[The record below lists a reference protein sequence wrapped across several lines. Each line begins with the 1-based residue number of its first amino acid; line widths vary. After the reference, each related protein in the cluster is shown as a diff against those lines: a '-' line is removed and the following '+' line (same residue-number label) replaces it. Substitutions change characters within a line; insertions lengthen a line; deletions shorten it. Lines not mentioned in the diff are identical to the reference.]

1 MDKPNQTLIQMLV
14 TEQTCG
20 EACWHA
26 REDICRCSC
35 GGRNHGCLN
44 TKDGSQ
50 PSRTRKIKNTMYQ
63 LVTIESDNPNECRA
77 ATMKPIHTMQYL
89 INRKAIA
96 NGLFEHHELNCSAE
110 YCPKPLPSYV
120 KTASEPEIKRWI
132 ELANWRERIAK
143 CYWDKPLTLWVRADL
158 LNLVPTNEEVNTELA
173 ERNAF
178 DKARRDNLDADFKAE
193 LDKIDSETITA

>member
-1 MDKPNQTLIQMLV
+1 MDKPIQTLVQILI
-14 TEQTCG
+14 TEHTCG

-26 REDICRCSC
+26 REEVCRCSC

-50 PSRTRKIKNTMYQ
+50 PSRTRKIKNSVYQ

-77 ATMKPIHTMQYL
+77 VTMKPIHTMQYL

-96 NGLFEHHELNCSAE
+96 AGLFEHYELNSSAE

-132 ELANWRERIAK
+132 ELANWRQCLRTS
-143 CYWDKPLTLWVRADL
+143 WLGDHSMPVDL
-158 LNLVPTNEEVNTELA
+158 VTRVLST
-173 ERNAF
+173 F
-178 DKARRDNLDADFKAE
+178 
-193 LDKIDSETITA
+193 

>member
-1 MDKPNQTLIQMLV
+1 
-14 TEQTCG
+14 
-20 EACWHA
+20 
-26 REDICRCSC
+26 
-35 GGRNHGCLN
+35 
-44 TKDGSQ
+44 
-50 PSRTRKIKNTMYQ
+50 MYQ

-110 YCPKPLPSYV
+110 YCTKPLPSYV

-178 DKARRDNLDADFKAE
+178 DKASRDNLRVFP
-193 LDKIDSETITA
+193 LLIH